1 MLRNQSIFTS
11 HEDNTTP
18 SKTQQGRF
26 SVSARRSSTAASRAD
41 PEAADA
47 GRLARPATLCI
58 NAQRSSLYRAMIWP
72 AATCAVRCMIGLA
85 VAPRMRTS
93 QGAQRSGSSP
103 LTEARSST
111 CDTLGRW
118 IGRWTVAVADSRSS
132 SIGGKDF
139 EPRNKRIRCQF
150 HFHTNKRKFEK
161 PTPPLGVSAMVPW
174 SMVGRGSESRKW
186 CDCRER
192 SSGRGPQ
199 HVVPRVPTRRE
210 KETFFRPT

>member
-1 MLRNQSIFTS
+1 MTAWEFDGGAPQERKLPNGSSGGLESEESCCACFNSDLFSTMLRNQSIFTS

-58 NAQRSSLYRAMIWP
+58 NTQRSSLYRAMIWP

-93 QGAQRSGSSP
+93 QGAQRSASSP

-139 EPRNKRIRCQF
+139 EP
-150 HFHTNKRKFEK
+150 
-161 PTPPLGVSAMVPW
+161 
-174 SMVGRGSESRKW
+174 
-186 CDCRER
+186 
-192 SSGRGPQ
+192 
-199 HVVPRVPTRRE
+199 
-210 KETFFRPT
+210 

>member
-26 SVSARRSSTAASRAD
+26 SVSARRSSTAASRAV

-58 NAQRSSLYRAMIWP
+58 NTQRSSLYRAMIWP

-93 QGAQRSGSSP
+93 QGAQRSGVNRTISEASP
-103 LTEARSST
+103 LSTAFSTGPVQSGVSLLDRPMLSKISDHEMRTKPEHPFLLISPIYEFEALHSK
-111 CDTLGRW
+111 
-118 IGRWTVAVADSRSS
+118 AVQ
-132 SIGGKDF
+132 K
-139 EPRNKRIRCQF
+139 NKRQ
-150 HFHTNKRKFEK
+150 
-161 PTPPLGVSAMVPW
+161 A
-174 SMVGRGSESRKW
+174 
-186 CDCRER
+186 
-192 SSGRGPQ
+192 
-199 HVVPRVPTRRE
+199 
-210 KETFFRPT
+210 